1 MEPYPHFEY
10 KVGGFV
16 ETGVDNERN
25 ENNRWTK
32 KFEDLFH
39 KFGLWIE
46 FRGKTWEE
54 AIDIIMLRDNLSHN
68 P

>member
-32 KFEDLFH
+32 EFEDLFH
-39 KFGLWIE
+39 KFGL
-46 FRGKTWEE
+46 
-54 AIDIIMLRDNLSHN
+54 
-68 P
+68 